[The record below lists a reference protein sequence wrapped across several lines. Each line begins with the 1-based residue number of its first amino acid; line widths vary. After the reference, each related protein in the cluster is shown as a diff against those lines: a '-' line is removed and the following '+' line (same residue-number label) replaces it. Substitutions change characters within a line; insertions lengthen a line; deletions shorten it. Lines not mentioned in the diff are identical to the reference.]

1 MESSEI
7 KIDETEKKINKEGE
21 GEEIIVK
28 EIVEGPSE
36 EDEEGREEKKKSA
49 NHFFEIQLGDVIK
62 IYNPKNEVLD
72 NNTFLINYIDESK
85 VELINIDNFDPVT
98 LTINGDNILGDGYIT
113 KIELLVRREFPGY
126 AKQNG
131 LVTGKWINIYF
142 GGDVPTII
150 TGEITNLEEDMIE
163 IRTFPDD
170 DIIYINFDYKGIPQD
185 LPIESIEIRDRPERK
200 RVSEEV
206 EEGEIAVAEEEV
218 LEEKEKLSDL
228 EEGEIPDI
236 VKKPTVKERIEL
248 SVPINDVR
256 TQIRE
261 FIINADQI
269 KFGNEYLGPIVQLV
283 DTSEQRQR
291 YSIESQTTDLLDE
304 LLSTIPNIQR
314 TPKVLNNIHTMI
326 ERFKQLRESFS
337 EFDEYGNAKNAV
349 VYEANFKPLLS
360 YFKNFNKNL
369 LWILPVVK
377 NVKKMYNILNVSP
390 LGTQTYDSESTDSIE
405 LNMFGDLNAMD
416 AIIRSY
422 KGNELTD
429 ENDKYTSLYT
439 NLNPYFTPFEYINA
453 EDTDGIIYVKEV
465 NENITT
471 IINNLDQFYSTV
483 MANNNTV
490 TRRFVIQK
498 YNMGL
503 TKLTAS
509 NFSGP
514 KMLAKVVNMT
524 NPDIMDINSFITL
537 PEPVIRYSRINLP
550 GTNILDRANLNN
562 VYFNFW
568 QLMKSKSPIND
579 IFVDNINED
588 IEYNENNFANNIKNY
603 ILNLDVED
611 ENLVNKV
618 DKTQIYI
625 DFIKTI
631 IPKTRI
637 LFKLMKKYITG
648 KLSVV
653 EVVGFLEPF
662 LVYSDNITYML
673 YKDITR
679 FIDEKISE
687 YNKKFS
693 SGLKNFLELKKI
705 PSNKNY
711 SLFKESI
718 LNLLEK
724 KNNLKENVFNSYG
737 IDIEYEAR
745 FFTNSETLQKI
756 TVKDCGKLYT
766 TAITLENIP
775 LMFPKE
781 INDILE
787 SEKELN
793 KTKIEN
799 ESDKENDCKKV
810 VVAKLYRNEE
820 ELMRDNDSGDIYFD
834 KIYDKTNYSI
844 LDDYEKDM
852 NKMTP
857 EEFINFLPNALE
869 KKYKLSPS
877 DAEYLSDT
885 LISGIKRV
893 IDGQYGIINIKAQGT
908 DDKLSSTIEYYKRV
922 NNRWEKDESTN
933 IETTD
938 SDIFCNLQEKCI
950 SDTKSYSNDCESM
963 KLNELEL
970 KDELLKDI
978 ISEFDQKYYKSKEE
992 FTQIITEK
1000 YEYNLSILPI
1010 LMFINNEFM
1019 LKTNNKK
1026 YKLGIFEE
1034 DSQTTPTIVSPFSK
1048 LLSLITSQSD
1058 FVKKQ
1063 IDTVRFVN
1071 EFTRQPYDGVGP
1083 LGKVELPYWFYC
1095 IKTDVPLIPMFRYNM
1110 ALCFL
1115 NTPDQ
1120 YLEYIQV
1127 LIKEL
1132 GKLNDE
1138 GDSWVDKYSGQTIVK
1153 IDFSTDEGFEDGFRV
1168 SSREIIEAGAGDKM
1182 IMVGNTNK
1190 QQIVMTGEIRM
1201 IINIVN
1207 VLSVSMG
1214 INMEDQKEFI
1224 INSVTEMIKMN
1235 VPEESAYKKSIK
1247 AANDAGKTVPT
1258 YKELYNGSILF
1269 YTFGAYLVAVQTSV
1283 PSIKTRKTFPGCVR
1297 SFVGYPFDG
1306 TGDLSSLNYLSC
1318 IAYKLRGG
1326 DEPWSAL
1333 KRTKEEI
1340 ISKKIKAA
1348 LDGTEKTMGL
1358 LKLADVARKMDE
1370 KTAYLIENPDNDI
1383 PLEHDVMNWTNFL
1396 PPLVPIKIKHL
1407 VNVSPEFKSGLL
1419 KDLKDGSINQ
1429 RDKILVVESKIIQFS
1444 LAIQEKIGG
1453 VVQKKQAIL
1462 HKANNE
1468 PFLENACCD
1477 EKGKMTTIQYFET
1490 EDGSITEFNAI
1501 VKGLSNILDD
1511 IDNYTE
1517 AQLLYSIVDT
1527 KNIYPPL
1534 NQNFNDKTIY
1544 LTFIKYCNF
1553 RNLMPIKEEFL
1564 PLCLEKPDYI
1574 RDNDS
1579 IEEII
1584 RKLKEDKKDYSN
1596 ETFLRLVQLVG
1607 RNNIIDID
1615 VDKDKLPNSIG
1626 NLTSTLEAIDNEND
1640 EVVEPAL
1647 RGLLTSVLNKFSVE
1661 ERNINKESEK
1671 LNNYLIKN
1679 IDNMKEEIL
1688 EFIEQNKDRSVTR
1701 RIQSR
1706 AAKLINTLSNW
1717 ETDTSKLD
1725 NKHFISNGSLYNVI
1739 NFFKLFIGNLAS
1751 IFPTIILNKVDY
1763 NNINLPV
1770 YWGLSMKHAND
1781 IHRAIS
1787 EYYEGLREFYN
1798 DVELYNI
1805 LRKIQSSCKN
1815 LVLLANATPGF
1826 TEIKYGE
1833 RILKPIF
1840 EERTCKY
1847 LFEYYLLRVFI
1858 EFIELSDHEDM
1869 IVTEMTRQL
1878 DVQDIFSSEYL
1889 DERETRNDINIG
1901 NRGERETMLVSG
1913 NKKKLKQKI
1922 CNLLIAF
1929 TKIIDNHKDNVDIS
1943 YDNIKDFIFKLKER
1957 EKNTFTD
1964 RLKGMTDEERNVD
1977 NVLKITKQGVWS
1989 KGLEKGLTTYDAD
2002 NYDQERDFMEMM
2014 ANVDKTLR
2022 KNKKYNGEK
2031 GNLDMDDFI
2040 EDAEN
2045 AAAIEQDAYDM
2056 TNMREDYMD
2065 GDDLYTT
2072 LQGEEIDWGEYD

>member
-7 KIDETEKKINKEGE
+7 KIDETEKSINKEGD
-21 GEEIIVK
+21 GEEEIVVK
-28 EIVEGPSE
+28 EIVKGPSE
-36 EDEEGREEKKKSA
+36 EEEEKEEEKKA
-49 NHFFEIQLGDVIK
+49 NHFFELQLGDVIK
-62 IYNPKNEVLD
+62 IFNPKNEVLD
-72 NNTFLINYIDESK
+72 NNTFLINYIDDTK
-85 VELINIDNFDPVT
+85 IELINIENFDPVT
-98 LTINGDNILGDGYIT
+98 LTINRDNILGDGYIT

-126 AKQNG
+126 ARQNG

-170 DIIYINFDYKGIPQD
+170 DIIYINFDYKGIPQE

-200 RVSEEV
+200 KLLEV
-206 EEGEIAVAEEEV
+206 EEEKEEIGEIR
-218 LEEKEKLSDL
+218 EKEIEIEKLSDL
-228 EEGEIPDI
+228 EEGEIPNL
-236 VKKPTVKERIEL
+236 VKKPIIRERIEL
-248 SVPINDVR
+248 TVPINDVR

-283 DTSEQRQR
+283 DTSEQKQR

-326 ERFKQLRESFS
+326 ERFKQLRENFS
-337 EFDEYGNAKNAV
+337 EFDEYGNVKSAV

-377 NVKKMYNILNVSP
+377 NVKKIYNILNVSP
-390 LGTQTYDSESTDSIE
+390 LVTQTYNSESTDTIE

-416 AIIRSY
+416 TIIRSY
-422 KGNELTD
+422 RGNELTD
-429 ENDKYTSLYT
+429 ENDKYSSLYT
-439 NLNPYFTPFEYINA
+439 NLNPYFTPFDYINA

-483 MANNNTV
+483 MANNNSV

-503 TKLTAS
+503 TKLSAS
-509 NFSGP
+509 NFSGA

-611 ENLVNKV
+611 ENLVSKV
-618 DKTQIYI
+618 DKTEKYI
-625 DFIKTI
+625 SFIKTI

-673 YKDITR
+673 YKDITK

-687 YNKKFS
+687 HNKKFS
-693 SGLKNFLELKKI
+693 LGFKEFLELKKL

-711 SLFKESI
+711 SFFKESI

-724 KNNLKENVFNSYG
+724 KDNLKETVFKAYD
-737 IDIEYEAR
+737 IDIETEAR
-745 FFTNSETLQKI
+745 FFSNSETLQKI
-756 TVKDCGKLYT
+756 TVRDSGKLYT
-766 TAITLENIP
+766 TAITLQNIP

-793 KTKIEN
+793 KTKIDN
-799 ESDKENDCKKV
+799 ESEKDSGCKKV
-810 VVAKLYRNEE
+810 VVAKLYRNDD

-844 LDDYEKDM
+844 LDDYDKDM

-857 EEFINFLPNALE
+857 EEFINFLPKALE

-893 IDGQYGIINIKAQGT
+893 IDGQYAIINIKNQGS
-908 DDKLSSTIEYYKRV
+908 DDKLSSYIEYYKRV
-922 NNRWEKDESTN
+922 NNRWERDESNN

-978 ISEFDQKYYKSKEE
+978 INEFDKKYYKSKEE
-992 FTQIITEK
+992 FTKDITEK
-1000 YEYNLSILPI
+1000 YNYNLSILPI
-1010 LMFINNEFM
+1010 LMFINNEGM
-1019 LKTNNKK
+1019 LKNNNKK
-1026 YKLGIFEE
+1026 YKLGIFEDE
-1034 DSQTTPTIVSPFSK
+1034 SQTTPTIVSPFTK

-1063 IDTVRFVN
+1063 IDTVRFVD
-1071 EFTRQPYDGVGP
+1071 EFTRNPYNGVGP
-1083 LGKVELPYWFYC
+1083 LGKLEMANWLYC
-1095 IKTDVPLIPMFRYNM
+1095 IKTDIPLVPVFRYNM
-1110 ALCFL
+1110 AMCFL

-1120 YLEYIQV
+1120 YLDYIQL
-1127 LIKEL
+1127 LIKEI

-1168 SSREIIEAGAGDKM
+1168 SSREIMEANAGDK
-1182 IMVGNTNK
+1182 IVMVGNTNK

-1224 INSVTEMIKMN
+1224 INCVTEMVKMN
-1235 VPEESAYKKSIK
+1235 VPEESAYKKSVK

-1258 YKELYNGSILF
+1258 YKELYNSSILY

-1358 LKLADVARKMDE
+1358 LKLSDVARKIDE
-1370 KTAYLIENPDNDI
+1370 KTAYLFENPDNDI
-1383 PLEHDVMNWTNFL
+1383 PLQHDVSNWTNFL

-1429 RDKILVVESKIIQFS
+1429 RDKILVLESKIIQFS
-1444 LAIQEKIGG
+1444 LAIQEKIGEI
-1453 VVQKKQAIL
+1453 VQKKQAIL

-1477 EKGKMTTIQYFET
+1477 EKGKMSTIQYFEN
-1490 EDGSITEFNAI
+1490 EDGSITEFNTI
-1501 VKGLSNILDD
+1501 VKSLSNILDD
-1511 IDNYTE
+1511 INNYTE

-1553 RNLMPIKEEFL
+1553 TNLMPIKEEFL

-1574 RDNDS
+1574 KDNDS

-1584 RKLKEDKKDYSN
+1584 RKLKEDKKDFSN

-1607 RNNIIDID
+1607 RNNIIDINI
-1615 VDKDKLPNSIG
+1615 DKDKLPNSIG
-1626 NLTSTLEAIDNEND
+1626 NLTSTLEVIDHEND

-1661 ERNINKESEK
+1661 ESNISKESEK

-1679 IDNMKEEIL
+1679 IETMKEEIL

-1701 RIQSR
+1701 RIQNK
-1706 AAKLINTLSNW
+1706 AAKIINTISNW

-1725 NKHFISNGSLYNVI
+1725 NKKFISNGSLYNVI

-1763 NNINLPV
+1763 NNVNLPA
-1770 YWGLSMKHAND
+1770 YWGLSMKHTND

-1805 LRKIQSSCKN
+1805 LRTIQSSCKN

-1833 RILKPIF
+1833 RVLKPVF
-1840 EERTCKY
+1840 EERTCKF

-1858 EFIELSDHEDM
+1858 QFIDLSDDEDM
-1869 IVTEMTRQL
+1869 IVTEIMQQL
-1878 DVQDIFSSEYL
+1878 ETQDIFSSDYL
-1889 DERETRNDINIG
+1889 DERETRSDINIG

-1922 CNLLIAF
+1922 CKMIIAF

-1943 YDNIKDFIFKLKER
+1943 YDNIKEFIFKLKER

-2045 AAAIEQDAYDM
+2045 AAAIEHDAYDM

-2065 GDDLYTT
+2065 GDDLYATG
-2072 LQGEEIDWGEYD
+2072 QGEDVDWGEYD